1 VCTLAWRARVTS
13 SVATVVPRGRQ
24 QELGGAS
31 RPSPPEQAREVEVG
45 CPLSTHDLPPRWRP
59 KPTVHRPPQQQ
70 LSGWARNRGGPAR
83 QPANSGS
90 GPTLRSTTGRVA
102 SPKIL
107 MPQCTARNRRQRVAE
122 GNNTRGGTGIV
133 RVVCAPLQW
142 LQERWLCVYI

>member
-13 SVATVVPRGRQ
+13 SVATVGPRGRQ

-31 RPSPPEQAREVEVG
+31 HPSPPEQAREVEVG

-59 KPTVHRPPQQQ
+59 KPTVHPTAAQRVGPEQR
-70 LSGWARNRGGPAR
+70 SPAR
-83 QPANSGS
+83 QPAGGS

-107 MPQCTARNRRQRVAE
+107 MPQCTARNRRQRAAE

-133 RVVCAPLQW
+133 GVVCAPLQG
-142 LQERWLCVYI
+142 LQERWLCVSSD